1 MKYISTRG
9 TAPHLNF
16 EQVLLAGLA
25 SDGGLYV
32 PQTWPKF
39 DTAALRAMAG
49 RPYGEIAQQVMQPF
63 VGDFLSP
70 QEFRALIDEAYA
82 GFNHRAVAPLVQSG
96 PSEWLLELHRG
107 PTLAFKDVA
116 MQLLARLMDRA
127 LGRQGRRAT
136 VVCAT
141 SGDTGGA
148 AVEAFAGRSCVDLF
162 VLMPKGRVSAVQRA
176 MMSTSTAPN
185 IHALEIDGTFDD
197 CQNLLKAMFAWSD
210 FRQRQGLAAVNSIN
224 WARIMAQMVY
234 YFTAAIALGAPDRE
248 IDFCVPTGNFGDIFA
263 GHVARHMGLP
273 IRRLTIATNVNDILV
288 RTFAAGY
295 HEMTGVTA
303 TDSPS
308 MDIQISSNFERL
320 VFELVNKDAGVLTG
334 LMSGLAQ
341 SGAYT
346 LPPSALEIL
355 RRQFDAGRATM
366 AQTKEMIAQVYQRSS
381 KVIDPHT
388 AVALHVAR
396 ARKEQDGVP
405 MVVVSTAHAA
415 KFPDAVEAATGA
427 RPALPA
433 AMAGLM
439 ERPEHLVGLD
449 NDLEKVA
456 AYIDAH
462 SSTNASNPS

>member
-9 TAPHLNF
+9 SAPVLDF

-39 DTAALRAMAG
+39 DAADLRALAG
-49 RPYGEIAQQVMQPF
+49 RPYGEVAQKVMQPF

-70 QEFRALIDEAYA
+70 EDFRALIDQAYA
-82 GFNHRAVAPLVQSG
+82 GFNHPAIAPLVQTG

-127 LGRQGRRAT
+127 LERQNRQAT

-148 AVEAFAGRSCVDLF
+148 AVEAFAGRERVNLF
-162 VLMPKGRVSAVQRA
+162 VMLPRGRVSEVQRR
-176 MMSTSTAPN
+176 MMSTNPGAN

-197 CQNLLKAMFAWSD
+197 CQNLLKAMFAWGD
-210 FRQRQGLAAVNSIN
+210 FRERQNLAAVNSIN

-248 IDFCVPTGNFGDIFA
+248 VDFCVPTGNFGDIFA
-263 GHVARHMGLP
+263 GHAARSLGLP
-273 IRRLTIATNVNDILV
+273 IRRLVIATNVNDILV
-288 RTFAAGY
+288 RTFAAGR

-303 TDSPS
+303 TESPS

-320 VFELVNKDAGVLTG
+320 VFELVDKKPDTLKS
-334 LMSGLAQ
+334 LMSGLSQ

-346 LPPSALEIL
+346 LPPTALEAL
-355 RRQFDAGRATM
+355 RRQFDAGSASQDDTKATIS
-366 AQTKEMIAQVYQRSS
+366 EIYQHTSQ
-381 KVIDPHT
+381 VIDPHT

-396 ARKEQDGVP
+396 AAKAGDAVP
-405 MVVVSTAHAA
+405 MVVLSTAHPA
-415 KFPDAVEAATGA
+415 KFPEIVTQATGA
-427 RPALPA
+427 HPALPA
-433 AMAGLM
+433 NMAGLM
-439 ERPEHLVGLD
+439 DKPERLVSLA
-449 NDLEKVA
+449 NNLEEIA
-456 AYIDAH
+456 AYIDDHTGQGGA
-462 SSTNASNPS
+462 AS